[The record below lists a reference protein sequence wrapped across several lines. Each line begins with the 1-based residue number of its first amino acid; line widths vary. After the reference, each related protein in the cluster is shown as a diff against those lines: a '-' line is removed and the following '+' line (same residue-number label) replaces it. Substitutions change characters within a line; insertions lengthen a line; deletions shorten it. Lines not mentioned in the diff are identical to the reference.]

1 MIDKMTIWRG
11 RVERIRLENT
21 PRLAGYDQAAL
32 VRERDYQHAELSSLP
47 ERLDHVCERFS
58 AAVREL
64 TENHLA
70 RIGVHAELGPLTM
83 ADCIRLPLEAADL
96 HKAQLIAA
104 LGS

>member
-1 MIDKMTIWRG
+1 LWGALI
-11 RVERIRLENT
+11 RIRSAD
-21 PRLAGYDQAAL
+21 P
-32 VRERDYQHAELSSLP
+32 AELSSLL

-64 TENHLA
+64 TENDLA